1 MNTGIITT
9 YCHLP
14 CYISVALEQTLHMY
28 WSLNIWWTLCI
39 QWSLCMYW
47 TLYLV
52 NNAYVLTGLCRSDSV
67 RVGGP
72 VFPASG
78 SVTSCFRNCLQIK
91 RAPFQGFPPPPPHQ
105 PSVTLRAVHSQW
117 HVATEL

>member
-14 CYISVALEQTLHMY
+14 CCISVALEQTLHMY
-28 WSLNIWWTLCI
+28 WSLNMVDTVYVLD
-39 QWSLCMYW
+39 
-47 TLYLV
+47 TVYLV
-52 NNAYVLTGLCRSDSV
+52 NNAYVLTRLCHSDSV

-78 SVTSCFRNCLQIK
+78 NVTSCFRNCLQLK
-91 RAPFQGFPPPPPHQ
+91 RAPFQGCAPPPHHR